1 MFIQLD
7 KDFRM
12 TSDPKNLVLEK
23 RSEIINKEDE
33 STREIW
39 VNDGYYSSLNGL
51 LNGYMKK
58 SIMKS
63 SAETLEE
70 LAEDIKRI
78 EENIDKQVGR

>member
-7 KDFRM
+7 EDFRM
-12 TSDPKNLVLEK
+12 TSDPKNIVLEK
-23 RSEIINKEDE
+23 RSIITNKEDE
-33 STREIW
+33 TTREIW

-63 SAETLEE
+63 SAKTLGE

-78 EENIDKQVGR
+78 EKVIDKRLGR

>member
-7 KDFRM
+7 EDFRM

-23 RSEIINKEDE
+23 RSVITNKEDE
-33 STREIW
+33 TTREIW

-63 SAETLEE
+63 SAETLGE

-78 EENIDKQVGR
+78 EKNIDKQLGR